1 MSEFDFVCLMVEH
14 PELLRVMLYAADV
27 GVRAEQDVLK
37 RGFLLVN
44 LFHCF
49 GGFDHLLIL

>member
-1 MSEFDFVCLMVEH
+1 MVEH